1 MARPGDPYRRANRK
15 IKTLTNAPTRESR
28 PGFKP
33 RARVG
38 IEGKRGIR
46 RLIKRNPADGL
57 SQPFADK
64 MTDQHVGGGP
74 GTNPSPNPAI
84 VMKSDKTPA
93 TSKGKTVIR
102 PAVVPVGKRLKQGQ

>member
-1 MARPGDPYRRANRK
+1 MARPGDPFRRANRK
-15 IKTLTNAPTRESR
+15 IRTLTNASTRNDR

-33 RARVG
+33 RARNG

-64 MTDQHVGGGP
+64 MTSTKVGGGP
-74 GTNPSPNPAI
+74 GTDAVPNPAI
-84 VMKSDKTPA
+84 VMKSDKTPP
-93 TSKGKTVIR
+93 TSQGKTVIR